1 MRLLGRNRTNLTHRS
16 SRHSRIHWRA
26 SPSTAVRGLH
36 YRCRGLK
43 RSPVRRSHYATLWKI
58 NWDLTVR
65 FIYGALPQTPLKELL
80 QKFLKNLQKLFKI
93 KGFSYL
99 IIHFSPTA
107 RAQSVR
113 DQTVLITSSAHSPKS
128 ITLNR
133 RSLLALPLSRAQ
145 TLACAAFSLRDM
157 TEDKLGFNGETNNNA
172 R

>member
-1 MRLLGRNRTNLTHRS
+1 MENHTFGTVTYNKLGFVGEFVYFMYFMRDSVSRS
-16 SRHSRIHWRA
+16 A
-26 SPSTAVRGLH
+26 QETF
-36 YRCRGLK
+36 
-43 RSPVRRSHYATLWKI
+43 WK
-58 NWDLTVR
+58 
-65 FIYGALPQTPLKELL
+65 
-80 QKFLKNLQKLFKI
+80 KFLGNLQKLLKI
-93 KGFSYL
+93 IGFSYV

-157 TEDKLGFNGETNNNA
+157 TEDKLGFNGVFNYSTYGRGAACCSRKRTVGINKITVIK
-172 R
+172 